1 MASKTSGK
9 SAWDKEKTRE
19 LFRRFKEEGD
29 MDAREKLVMS
39 HLNLVRF
46 IANKFK
52 NRGEPIDDLVQV
64 GYLGLLK
71 AIDRF
76 DPSFGTAFST
86 YAVPVILGEI
96 RRFLRDDGSIH
107 VARSIKENARRV
119 EEARQAIV
127 RTTGHEPT
135 VDALCEAVGLARE
148 DVLLA
153 LNARKGVRSLDACVD
168 ADGELPLG
176 ETLGADCMEAVE
188 KRLLLGS
195 LLKMLPREEM
205 RLIAMRYFARRT
217 QTDIAKEMGISQ
229 VQVSRMESRILKR
242 LRQYAESGL

>member
-1 MASKTSGK
+1 M
-9 SAWDKEKTRE
+9 
-19 LFRRFKEEGD
+19 
-29 MDAREKLVMS
+29 
-39 HLNLVRF
+39 
-46 IANKFK
+46 
-52 NRGEPIDDLVQV
+52 
-64 GYLGLLK
+64 
-71 AIDRF
+71 
-76 DPSFGTAFST
+76 
-86 YAVPVILGEI
+86 
-96 RRFLRDDGSIH
+96 
-107 VARSIKENARRV
+107 

-127 RTTGHEPT
+127 RATGHEPT
-135 VDALCEAVGLARE
+135 VDTLCEAVGLMRE

-217 QTDIAKEMGISQ
+217 QTDIAKEMGNLAGAGLAHGEPHPQAPAAIRRKTVCKYQTLVFELETS
-229 VQVSRMESRILKR
+229 VHKFKASVSFSMST
-242 LRQYAESGL
+242 Q

>member
-1 MASKTSGK
+1 MTPDKHESTRRLLQ
-9 SAWDKEKTRE
+9 SAHAGDQEARE
-19 LFRRFKEEGD
+19 ALVRENLPLVRHLVRRFQDRG
-29 MDAREKLVMS
+29 REY
-39 HLNLVRF
+39 
-46 IANKFK
+46 
-52 NRGEPIDDLVQV
+52 DDLFQY
-64 GYLGLLK
+64 GCLGLLK

-127 RTTGHEPT
+127 RATGHEPT
-135 VDALCEAVGLARE
+135 VDALCEAAGLMRE